1 MTENDQPTRVRVT
14 QEVGGQGNQ
23 VAGRDFYNQVQE
35 YSPPTDSP
43 DLQPCKICKWPIS
56 AINPGVCG
64 KCSHN
69 YPLER
74 AFAAE
79 RERKQYLL
87 RGQCLILAIGAVVLV
102 AATTSNRTSLDF
114 LDAMAVCGVAAVAAW
129 GGWCWLRAWCSV
141 KWKGLKRRWNGEA
154 H

>member
-1 MTENDQPTRVRVT
+1 MSLDNHQPAVN
-14 QEVGGQGNQ
+14 QDIGGIGNQ

-35 YSPPTDSP
+35 YSPPADSP

-74 AFAAE
+74 LIAAE

-87 RGQCLILAIGAVVLV
+87 RGQCLILATGAVVLG
-102 AATTSNRTSLDF
+102 AATTSNRTSLGF
-114 LDAMAVCGVAAVAAW
+114 LDALAVCGVAAVAAW

-141 KWKGLKRRWNGEA
+141 KWKGLKRCWNGEA
-154 H
+154 R

>member
-1 MTENDQPTRVRVT
+1 MTENDQPTRVT

-129 GGWCWLRAWCSV
+129 GVLSYVRAECSV
-141 KWKGLKRRWNGEA
+141 RWKAFKRRWKD
-154 H
+154 